1 MASTDSIPTIRFSTE
16 DFSERERTTAWREFF
31 GREVAGLDIEP
42 IGERPYRA
50 SATVRLLPELGL
62 MLGTCSGAQYRILRE
77 LIRGDDVAFVTSA
90 AEHWAAT
97 QIGRQ
102 EDLAG
107 GDAIPLTNG
116 EPGVITN
123 GAASAPNAASAFTC
137 FSIPRKALVGVVSDL
152 DAALARPIRGDNEA
166 LRLLMG
172 YLRLL
177 EDPQAITNAD
187 LGRLVATHVH
197 DLVAMAIGASRD
209 AAEIARGRGV
219 RAARLAA
226 IKADIARNLEHGE
239 MSAAELA
246 RRHRVSPRY
255 VHKLFETEGVSLS
268 RYVLGQRLQRVYRR
282 LADQASAGVPIG
294 AIAFDAGFSDL
305 SSFNHAFRRHFGA
318 TPSEVRAEA
327 NGGWKRGHAARD

>member
-1 MASTDSIPTIRFSTE
+1 M
-16 DFSERERTTAWREFF
+16 
-31 GREVAGLDIEP
+31 
-42 IGERPYRA
+42 
-50 SATVRLLPELGL
+50 RLLPDLGL

-97 QIGRQ
+97 QIGRE

-123 GAASAPNAASAFTC
+123 GTASALNGASAFTC
-137 FSIPRKALVGVVSDL
+137 FSIPRKALVGIVPDL
-152 DAALARPIRGDNEA
+152 DAALARPIRAENEA
-166 LRLLMG
+166 LRLLMS

-177 EDPQAITNAD
+177 EDPAAVTNAD
-187 LGRLVATHVH
+187 LGRLVATHVR
-197 DLVAMAIGASRD
+197 DLVAMAIGATRD

-239 MSAAELA
+239 MSATGIA

-282 LADQASAGVPIG
+282 LADPASAANADRRDRLRRRILGPVEFQPRVPP
-294 AIAFDAGFSDL
+294 L
-305 SSFNHAFRRHFGA
+305 FRRDALGSARRGGRRLEARPRGA
-318 TPSEVRAEA
+318 RLALAGAVRCAPKPSSLTAKRDLLGRANRSLRCRRALEIRA
-327 NGGWKRGHAARD
+327 